1 MKEAVKKITRNVAAD
16 LREKE
21 SRRDRI
27 GPSHSVSN
35 VFTLPG
41 PDACALPTDASQ
53 NTSATETMPKPPAEA
68 LRSLSVEN
76 IALYINQ
83 QAWHAR
89 CDGFERT
96 RMKQRRRS
104 KQVP

>member
-1 MKEAVKKITRNVAAD
+1 
-16 LREKE
+16 
-21 SRRDRI
+21 
-27 GPSHSVSN
+27 
-35 VFTLPG
+35 
-41 PDACALPTDASQ
+41 
-53 NTSATETMPKPPAEA
+53 MPKPPAEA

-104 KQVP
+104 KQRPLRVGPAHSTLPPPTPAEPCEPASRHGVGISSTLQQARARKASTPQTKTKV